1 MTTIITGDC
10 NARCDCDLCGLWVWT
25 ENWGVREDERERGPG
40 TRPVPAL
47 LRPYTTRGRGVA
59 GGNHNDH
66 SVMMINIDPQIS
78 HFCHKTK
85 WIVLVM
91 MNMGMN
97 LMIICSSGLRYEYNP
112 VCVECLTLLI
122 TPASTWPSLARKK
135 RIKGSEGSVM
145 GHVRLGAS
153 FLLPYPPHRHQAQNT
168 TARGGEEI
176 DIWDFV
182 SIHHFSSAYKS
193 FIQAF
198 EISFFLLVG

>member
-1 MTTIITGDC
+1 
-10 NARCDCDLCGLWVWT
+10 
-25 ENWGVREDERERGPG
+25 
-40 TRPVPAL
+40 
-47 LRPYTTRGRGVA
+47 
-59 GGNHNDH
+59 
-66 SVMMINIDPQIS
+66 MINIDPQIS

-122 TPASTWPSLARKK
+122 TSASTWPSLARKK

-145 GHVRLGAS
+145 GHVRLGGS
-153 FLLPYPPHRHQAQNT
+153 FLLPYPLHRHQAQNT

-198 EISFFLLVG
+198 EISIFLLVGLWLDKQLDLDSRPL